1 LPPQER
7 TAAEAEADAAANKA
21 SSVLGFGFFHAGAA
35 PFHGTSHGGGGCLHA
50 LVGKWRPLLVPP
62 HRTGMAWPTDALA
75 LLEAHAAA
83 AGAAAAG
90 AAAAAA
96 GTSAAAA
103 AVSAEDAASDG
114 AGLLLA
120 ASLRVGAHAMDAFLH
135 ALLARFAALR
145 SALVAEHGRVLQAHA
160 ETAQQRRGERSM
172 SPRRAARFQALAAAA
187 ARATSGSSGSSTGGS
202 SVRLTL
208 ERSFWSLPASLPCA
222 HGPTAGWG
230 DEGAASAV
238 AADEVRAAV
247 EVLCSWVKDVSRC
260 RKGVRRVFDPDRWP
274 LAVAADAKRGPAA
287 GLRALLRAE
296 GHGRAHPSRSS
307 SSPGVPRSD
316 GGLTALRRRL
326 DDSLDDLAASAAHQA
341 PY

>member
-1 LPPQER
+1 
-7 TAAEAEADAAANKA
+7 
-21 SSVLGFGFFHAGAA
+21 
-35 PFHGTSHGGGGCLHA
+35 
-50 LVGKWRPLLVPP
+50 
-62 HRTGMAWPTDALA
+62 
-75 LLEAHAAA
+75 
-83 AGAAAAG
+83 
-90 AAAAAA
+90 
-96 GTSAAAA
+96 
-103 AVSAEDAASDG
+103 VSAEDAALDG

-120 ASLRVGAHAMDAFLH
+120 ASLRVGAHAMDAFVH

-145 SALVAEHGRVLQAHA
+145 SAERAEHGRVLQAHA

-187 ARATSGSSGSSTGGS
+187 ARATSGS